1 MQKKHGSNTTQ
12 QEDNILKVN
21 KIQDK
26 TLSPLKEPNKTI
38 PLKQIDFNP
47 LSFIS
52 TKYSPKTL
60 MLMNR
65 KKKNLDEKFRKTKN
79 NSVIINKK
87 DKDKIEYIYSM
98 NTNKIKLKPLNRNRS
113 CSGIFPRKDDIFIPS
128 KKTTKELINY
138 NMSNTHNT
146 IFNNYHKNY
155 RNLKII
161 NFIRTNSFDPNIISK
176 SMDKS
181 LSLDKSLNNN
191 SGRISQNEISEHIN
205 RKFDPT
211 NHLSSTKNKNTIQDN
226 PNISSCLQEENPI
239 IIKIND
245 KIKKTKN
252 KTTQIDY
259 ESEILLKKMPH
270 NLKYFANNLF
280 EEEKRRNNKKEKT
293 LYKKINRNDNVN
305 KNEFSDKRNNSN
317 LNYKIVDY
325 KGKSRIVIPN
335 LSNKNRK
342 ASYRIKNNI
351 IKNPLEKNINNSE
364 IGKNNKFTPLKNSNL
379 HDKNKKIFLNNKKKI
394 RNNQSMPYN
403 KNKNDNQIFSY
414 KEIRE
419 ISKKGFKRMQADKYR
434 RFNLLVQN
442 TNKEV
447 LQLEK
452 KLDELLEQN
461 KKIFEDEKA

>member
-1 MQKKHGSNTTQ
+1 MQKKLEANTIQ
-12 QEDNILKVN
+12 KRDNILKLN
-21 KIQDK
+21 KIQGK
-26 TLSPLKEPNKTI
+26 TLSSLKESNKAI
-38 PLKQIDFNP
+38 PLKQLDFNP
-47 LSFIS
+47 LSFVS

-65 KKKNLDEKFRKTKN
+65 KKNHIDEKFKNTKN
-79 NSVIINKK
+79 NSVILNKN
-87 DKDKIEYIYSM
+87 DKIEYIYSM
-98 NTNKIKLKPLNRNRS
+98 NTNKIKLKPLNKNRS
-113 CSGIFPRKDDIFIPS
+113 CSEIFPRKDDIFIPS

-146 IFNNYHKNY
+146 IFNNYHKNH

-161 NFIRTNSFDPNIISK
+161 NFIRTNSFVPNIISK

-181 LSLDKSLNNN
+181 LSFDKSLNNN
-191 SGRISQNEISEHIN
+191 SGRISKNEISEYIN
-205 RKFDPT
+205 QNFDFP
-211 NHLSSTKNKNTIQDN
+211 NHLSNIKNKNTILDN
-226 PNISSCLQEENPI
+226 VNISSYLQEENPI
-239 IIKIND
+239 
-245 KIKKTKN
+245 KIKKNEKKITKN

-280 EEEKRRNNKKEKT
+280 EEEKRLKNKKEKT
-293 LYKKINRNDNVN
+293 LYEKININENANN
-305 KNEFSDKRNNSN
+305 KILENRNNRN
-317 LNYKIVDY
+317 LNFQIIEY
-325 KGKSRIVIPN
+325 KGKSRLFMPKF
-335 LSNKNRK
+335 SNKNRK
-342 ASYRIKNNI
+342 ASYVTKNNI
-351 IKNPLEKNINNSE
+351 IKKHLEKNNSE
-364 IGKNNKFTPLKNSNL
+364 IGKNDNKFNL
-379 HDKNKKIFLNNKKKI
+379 LENNNLYNRNKKLLLNHNNNKV
-394 RNNQSMPYN
+394 RNNQSMPN
-403 KNKNDNQIFSY
+403 NKNDNQIFSY

-461 KKIFEDEKA
+461 KKIFEDEKVVL